1 MIGFLMVISVIIIA
15 VFLYI
20 LTMQKLANYAV
31 LRAQGIPAQ
40 RLINATLGQALIL
53 MVVGVIIALLL
64 TVVTGAVLPTAV
76 PMLFNW
82 PLTIGVAVALVVMG
96 VIGALLPV
104 RVIKKIDPLDA
115 LN

>member
-1 MIGFLMVISVIIIA
+1 MVISVIIIA

-40 RLINATLGQALIL
+40 RLGLTPTFLGQALIL

-76 PMLFNW
+76 PNTF
-82 PLTIGVAVALVVMG
+82 
-96 VIGALLPV
+96 
-104 RVIKKIDPLDA
+104 
-115 LN
+115 